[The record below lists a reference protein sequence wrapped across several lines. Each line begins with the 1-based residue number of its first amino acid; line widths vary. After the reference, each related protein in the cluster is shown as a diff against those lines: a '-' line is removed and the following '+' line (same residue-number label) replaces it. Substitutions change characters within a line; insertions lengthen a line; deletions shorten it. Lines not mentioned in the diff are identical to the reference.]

1 MRTHM
6 IHSLSRRRFALAV
19 SACLV
24 LTTACSEITSLKQEN
39 PGALSVETLYRPANA
54 PLLVNGAIGDFEC
67 AFTRYVVGSGLFADE
82 LSPAIAAIANFDYDA
97 RRVNTN
103 ATYGTNNCSSP
114 TPSASQLDWY
124 NIAGEVLT
132 GDAWNSPTE
141 RTLQYMA
148 ASTPEHEAFNRI
160 LLVINAREHD
170 ETVTLP
176 RHEGVDA
183 YTLLWDSSHDDLRDS
198 VIEHAPGTSLFVP
211 GASMQ
216 LMRAHG
222 ALVPRRTP
230 RA

>member
-1 MRTHM
+1 M
-6 IHSLSRRRFALAV
+6 IRINPLPPQVDPALLKKLAQIDPVTIVHFREWGFVNPALRPVHFGRF
-19 SACLV
+19 
-24 LTTACSEITSLKQEN
+24 
-39 PGALSVETLYRPANA
+39 GET
-54 PLLVNGAIGDFEC
+54 
-67 AFTRYVVGSGLFADE
+67 
-82 LSPAIAAIANFDYDA
+82 
-97 RRVNTN
+97 
-103 ATYGTNNCSSP
+103 

-124 NIAGEVLT
+124 NIAGEALT

-148 ASTPEHEAFNRI
+148 ASTPEHEEFNRI
-160 LLVINAREHD
+160 LLVINAREQD

-176 RHEGVDA
+176 THEGVDA

-198 VIEHAPGTSLFVP
+198 VIEHAPGTPLFVA

-222 ALVPRRTP
+222 AFVPRRAP